1 MANCFGSAISYSLDK
16 LGCSHLTLKDEQRLA
31 MKAVY
36 DGSNVFLCL
45 ATGKTTL
52 APVHH
57 TVSLRSCIILLV
69 DTTALHIL
77 HAPVAPI
84 VLV

>member
-1 MANCFGSAISYSLDK
+1 MASCFDSAISYSLDK

-45 ATGKTTL
+45 PTGKTTL
-52 APVHH
+52 APVHQCFSS
-57 TVSLRSCIILLV
+57 TCIILLV
-69 DTTALHIL
+69 DITALHIL
-77 HAPVAPI
+77 HAPVVPI